1 MMRDT
6 RLLMGMPITVEIVD
20 RAPAHLIEGVFDY
33 FAAVDARF
41 SIFKPES
48 EISALNQGRIAASD
62 VSPEMQ
68 EVLALAERTKRE
80 TDGYFEIRRAD
91 GLLDPC
97 GIVKGWAIRNA
108 AHLLRDAGVQ
118 DFFVDAGGD
127 IQTGGKNPDGEDWSV
142 GIRNPFNER
151 EIIKAV
157 TPKGR
162 GIATSGTYV
171 RGQHIYNPRE
181 PRRLIEDIVSL
192 TVIGPDVLE
201 ADRFSTAA
209 FAMGKSGIHFI
220 EDLPGFEGYMVDS
233 AGIAT
238 QTSGF
243 TAFVPSRAAA

>member
-20 RAPAHLIEGVFDY
+20 RAPGRLMEDVFDY

-41 SIFKPES
+41 SVFKPDS
-48 EISALNQGRIAASD
+48 EISALNDGRIAVGD
-62 VSPEMQ
+62 VSPQMRQ
-68 EVLALAERTKRE
+68 VLALAERTKRE

-108 AHLLRDAGVQ
+108 AQLVRDAGVRS
-118 DFFVDAGGD
+118 FFVDAGGD
-127 IQTGGKNPDGEDWSV
+127 IQSGGKNPDGADWTV

-151 EIIKAV
+151 EIIKTV
-157 TPKGR
+157 TPKGC

-181 PRRLIEDIVSL
+181 RGRPIEGIVSL

-220 EDLPGFEGYMVDS
+220 ENLPGFEGYVVDG

-243 TAFVPSRAAA
+243 KAFVPSRAAA

>member
-1 MMRDT
+1 MHDT
-6 RLLMGMPITVEIVD
+6 RLLMGMPITIEIVD
-20 RAPAHLIEGVFDY
+20 RAPARLMEDVFDY

-48 EISALNQGRIAASD
+48 EISALNSGRIAASD
-62 VSPEMQ
+62 ISPEMQ

-108 AHLLRDAGVQ
+108 ADLVRDAGVRN
-118 DFFVDAGGD
+118 FFVDAGGD
-127 IQTGGKNPDGEDWSV
+127 IQCGGRNPEGEDWSV

-181 PRRLIEDIVSL
+181 PGRPIDEIVSL

-209 FAMGKSGIHFI
+209 FAMGRAGIHFI
-220 EDLPGFEGYMVDS
+220 ENLPGFEGYVIDG

-243 TAFVPSRAAA
+243 KAFVLS

>member
-1 MMRDT
+1 MMHDT

-20 RAPAHLIEGVFDY
+20 RAPERLMEDVFDH

-41 SIFKPES
+41 SMFKPDS
-48 EISALNQGRIAASD
+48 EISALNDGRMAVCD
-62 VSPEMQ
+62 VSPQMR

-108 AHLLRDAGVQ
+108 AHLLRDAGIGN
-118 DFFVDAGGD
+118 FFVDAGGD
-127 IQTGGKNPDGEDWSV
+127 IQTGGKNPDGEEWTV

-171 RGQHIYNPRE
+171 RGQHIYNPRQ
-181 PRRLIEDIVSL
+181 PGRPIGDIVSL

-220 EDLPGFEGYMVDS
+220 EDLPGFEGYVVDG

-243 TAFVPSRAAA
+243 KAFVPPRAAA

>member
-20 RAPAHLIEGVFDY
+20 DAPAGLLDDVFDY

-41 SIFKPES
+41 SVFKPDS
-48 EISALNQGRIAASD
+48 EISALNQGRIGVADFSAEMRD
-62 VSPEMQ
+62 V
-68 EVLALAERTKRE
+68 LGLAERTKRE
-80 TDGYFEIRRAD
+80 TGGYFEIRRSD
-91 GLLDPC
+91 GILDPC

-108 AHLLRDAGVQ
+108 ADLVRRSGARDFYVE
-118 DFFVDAGGD
+118 AGGD
-127 IQTGGKNPDGEDWSV
+127 IQTGGLNQDGEDWRI

-171 RGQHIYNPRE
+171 RGQHIYNPLE
-181 PRRLIEDIVSL
+181 PGRRIEDIVSL
-192 TVIGPDVLE
+192 SVIGPDVLE

-209 FAMGKSGIHFI
+209 FAMGKAGIHFI
-220 EDLPGFEGYMVDS
+220 EELPGFEGYMVDAS
-233 AGIAT
+233 GIAT

-243 TAFVPSRAAA
+243 KTFVLS

>member
-1 MMRDT
+1 MMHDT
-6 RLLMGMPITVEIVD
+6 RLLMGMPITIEIVD
-20 RAPAHLIEGVFDY
+20 RAPARLMEEVFDY

-41 SIFKPES
+41 STFKPES
-48 EISALNQGRIAASD
+48 EISALNSGRIAASD
-62 VSPEMQ
+62 VSPGMQ

-97 GIVKGWAIRNA
+97 GIVKGWAICNA
-108 AHLLRDAGVQ
+108 ADLVRHAGVRNY
-118 DFFVDAGGD
+118 FVDAGGD
-127 IQTGGKNPDGEDWSV
+127 IQCRGKNPEGEDWSV

-181 PRRLIEDIVSL
+181 PGQPIDDIVSL

-209 FAMGKSGIHFI
+209 FAMGKAGIHFI
-220 EDLPGFEGYMVDS
+220 ENLPGFEGYVVDG

-243 TAFVPSRAAA
+243 KAFVLS

>member
-1 MMRDT
+1 MMHDT
-6 RLLMGMPITVEIVD
+6 RILMGMPITVEVVD
-20 RAPAHLIEGVFDY
+20 DAPGRLLDDVFDY

-41 SIFKPES
+41 SVFKPDS
-48 EISALNQGRIAASD
+48 EISALNHGRIAVAD
-62 VSPEMQ
+62 VSAEMR
-68 EVLALAERTKRE
+68 EVLGLAERTKRE
-80 TDGYFEIRRAD
+80 TDGYFEIRRSD
-91 GLLDPC
+91 GLVDPC

-108 AHLLRDAGVQ
+108 ADLIRRSGARD
-118 DFFVDAGGD
+118 FYVDAGGD
-127 IQTGGKNPDGEDWSV
+127 IQTGGVNQDGEDWRI

-171 RGQHIYNPRE
+171 RGQHIYNPRA
-181 PRRLIEDIVSL
+181 PGQRIEDIVSL
-192 TVIGPDVLE
+192 SVIGPDVLE

-209 FAMGKSGIHFI
+209 FAMGKAGIHFI
-220 EDLPGFEGYMVDS
+220 EELPGFEGYMVDA

-243 TAFVPSRAAA
+243 KAFVLS

>member
-1 MMRDT
+1 MMHDT
-6 RLLMGMPITVEIVD
+6 RILMGMPITVEIVD
-20 RAPAHLIEGVFDY
+20 DAPAGLLDDVFDY

-41 SIFKPES
+41 SVFKPDS
-48 EISALNQGRIAASD
+48 EISALNQGRIAAAD
-62 VSPEMQ
+62 VSAEMQ
-68 EVLALAERTKRE
+68 EVLGLAERTKRE
-80 TDGYFEIRRAD
+80 TGGYFEIRRSD
-91 GLLDPC
+91 GLVDPC

-108 AHLLRDAGVQ
+108 ADLIRRSGARD
-118 DFFVDAGGD
+118 FYVDAGGD
-127 IQTGGKNPDGEDWSV
+127 IQTGGMNQDGEDWRI

-181 PRRLIEDIVSL
+181 PGRRIEDIVSL
-192 TVIGPDVLE
+192 SVIGPDVLE

-209 FAMGKSGIHFI
+209 FAMGKAGIHFI
-220 EDLPGFEGYMVDS
+220 EELPGFEAYMVDA

-243 TAFVPSRAAA
+243 KAFVLS